1 MTVYDTTS
9 WPTGGARPCRVG
21 PSFRIPKFKT
31 RCRSHSAPARAHEL
45 RSPIQTP
52 CPCLRRIYSYH
63 PLQVGPS
70 DGHLSVAGARW
81 VRKEL
86 GALAR
91 WKTPRREGKKSFPIL
106 SHADAV
112 VDPES
117 ELSYRGFDSPDSSSP
132 QYFFLRRVTI
142 SNLQSERERKA
153 SPPLFLNPG

>member
-63 PLQVGPS
+63 PLQVGPR
-70 DGHLSVAGARW
+70 DGHLSVAGSRW
-81 VRKEL
+81 VRKAP

-91 WKTPRREGKKSFPIL
+91 WKTPRREGQKSLPIL
-106 SHADAV
+106 SHAV
-112 VDPES
+112 VDLKS
-117 ELSYRGFDSPDSSSP
+117 ELICRRFDSPGSPHLPDISSCGE
-132 QYFFLRRVTI
+132 LRFQI
-142 SNLQSERERKA
+142 FKARERGLP
-153 SPPLFLNPG
+153 SPVL